1 MDKTEKF
8 LDQAFGKAAKGV
20 KDMFCPCN
28 DCGNRK
34 IKTRKVMEEH
44 LCKFGFTPNYTRWVY
59 HSEAHRIREEA
70 VRPRLE
76 EFDGD
81 ARVAEMLGDFHEAT
95 FVERPTGEEEPEP
108 TAKAFYEMLSSS

>member
-1 MDKTEKF
+1 
-8 LDQAFGKAAKGV
+8 
-20 KDMFCPCN
+20 MFCPCS

-34 IKTRKVMEEH
+34 RKTRKVMEEH
-44 LCKFGFTPNYTRWVY
+44 LCKFGFTPNYTQWVY
-59 HSEAHRIREEA
+59 HGEAHRIREEA

-81 ARVAEMLGDFHEAT
+81 ARVAEMLGDFHEVT

>member
-1 MDKTEKF
+1 
-8 LDQAFGKAAKGV
+8 
-20 KDMFCPCN
+20 
-28 DCGNRK
+28 
-34 IKTRKVMEEH
+34 
-44 LCKFGFTPNYTRWVY
+44 
-59 HSEAHRIREEA
+59 
-70 VRPRLE
+70 LE